1 MWTVTGNMRYS
12 APELWQGSAYREN
25 IDIWAV
31 GVVGY
36 QMLLGKLPIDQES

>member
-25 IDIWAV
+25 IDIWAI

-36 QMLLGKLPIDQES
+36 